1 MEKILET
8 INSPADLKLVSKTQL
23 TDLAAEIRTFM
34 LNSVSESGGH
44 LAPNLGVV
52 ELTIALHY
60 IFTAPDDKIIW
71 DVGHQSYVH
80 KILTGRRQ
88 QMAVLRKYKGM
99 SGFPK
104 ITESIYDAFGT
115 GHSSTSISAALGMA
129 IAREQL
135 KEKHTVLAVIGDG
148 ALTGGMSW
156 EALNHAGA
164 LGLDLTIILND
175 NAMSISPNVGAFS
188 SYLSKIRTSPHY
200 SRTKSELEQGF
211 SKIPAIGGG
220 ITKIATRLKD
230 TVKTIVIPGLIFR
243 ELGFNYIG
251 PINGH
256 DFDELLPVLKNIKD
270 MHGPI
275 LLHVVTHKGQGYEP
289 AAAAPQIF
297 HGVGPFDVTTGQPLA
312 EKNAA
317 ATYTQVFSENL
328 LALAA
333 KYDHIVAITA
343 AMADGTRLTPF
354 KSHYPERFLDV
365 GICEQHAVTMSSAL
379 ALAGLKPIVC
389 IYSSFMQR
397 AYDQLIHDVAIQDQ
411 PVVFILDRAGLV
423 GDDGATHHGV
433 FDFAFLRSIPN
444 MSIMSPASADDLRQ
458 MLAVAIQWEH
468 PVAIRFS
475 RGSIAAEENILPS
488 APLNFG
494 KAQIVKSGEQVA
506 IIAVGNFYN
515 IAYDLYQLLARDG
528 IQATLINARFIK
540 PLDTEL
546 LLSLSEKHKYFITLE
561 NNLLAGGFG
570 SAVAEFLSDQSLN
583 DIKLWRIG
591 LPDRFIQQ
599 GDISLLLEEVGI
611 SAEQLWQQIQI
622 RWPEI
627 FVAQEQLCAPQH
639 DHSTAK
645 DLI

>member
-1 MEKILET
+1 
-8 INSPADLKLVSKTQL
+8 
-23 TDLAAEIRTFM
+23 
-34 LNSVSESGGH
+34 
-44 LAPNLGVV
+44 
-52 ELTIALHY
+52 
-60 IFTAPDDKIIW
+60 
-71 DVGHQSYVH
+71 
-80 KILTGRRQ
+80 
-88 QMAVLRKYKGM
+88 
-99 SGFPK
+99 
-104 ITESIYDAFGT
+104 
-115 GHSSTSISAALGMA
+115 
-129 IAREQL
+129 
-135 KEKHTVLAVIGDG
+135 
-148 ALTGGMSW
+148 
-156 EALNHAGA
+156 
-164 LGLDLTIILND
+164 
-175 NAMSISPNVGAFS
+175 
-188 SYLSKIRTSPHY
+188 
-200 SRTKSELEQGF
+200 
-211 SKIPAIGGG
+211 
-220 ITKIATRLKD
+220 
-230 TVKTIVIPGLIFR
+230 
-243 ELGFNYIG
+243 
-251 PINGH
+251 
-256 DFDELLPVLKNIKD
+256 
-270 MHGPI
+270 
-275 LLHVVTHKGQGYEP
+275 
-289 AAAAPQIF
+289 
-297 HGVGPFDVTTGQPLA
+297 
-312 EKNAA
+312 
-317 ATYTQVFSENL
+317 
-328 LALAA
+328 
-333 KYDHIVAITA
+333 
-343 AMADGTRLTPF
+343 
-354 KSHYPERFLDV
+354 
-365 GICEQHAVTMSSAL
+365 MSSAL

-627 FVAQEQLCAPQH
+627 FVAQEQLYAPQLTRSEERRVGKECRSRWSPYH
-639 DHSTAK
+639 
-645 DLI
+645 

>member
-211 SKIPAIGGG
+211 SKIPAIGEG

-312 EKNAA
+312 KKDAA

-343 AMADGTRLTPF
+343 AMADGTGLTPF

-458 MLAVAIQWEH
+458 MLSVAIQWEH

-627 FVAQEQLCAPQH
+627 FVAQELLCAPQH